1 MVIIVFFYFSVY
13 FSNQEYNFYSCKS
26 FRIGDDMMAKKED
39 YLTTAPKNQQ
49 VTINNGSHFP
59 NQKHLPGDSVEEYEY
74 QKEANLLL
82 TGDEIHQQN
91 ENL

>member
-1 MVIIVFFYFSVY
+1 
-13 FSNQEYNFYSCKS
+13 
-26 FRIGDDMMAKKED
+26 MMAKKED

-49 VTINNGSHFP
+49 VTIANSNNFP
-59 NQKHLPGDSVEEYEY
+59 NLKHLPGDSVEEYEY
-74 QKEANLLL
+74 QKEANLML